1 MRRNNTPLLLAA
13 KWLGTVAGI
22 LGAVLVAA
30 NVGVVGWGFI
40 AWAISSSLWT
50 YAGWAMREPSLIL
63 LQAVF
68 LIIDLVGI
76 WRWFFV

>member
-13 KWLGTVAGI
+13 KWMGTAAGI
-22 LGAVLVAA
+22 VGAVLVAA